1 MTESP
6 QDMHGVPPEEDVD
19 EADLRD
25 RLEQDPQDVPN
36 APNRNPSR
44 DSMAEVEDP
53 SEHPGPL
60 DPGATDPNLPSGVE
74 SFERPGRDGNWDSS
88 SRDD

>member
-6 QDMHGVPPEEDVD
+6 QEMHRVPPEEDID
-19 EADLRD
+19 EADVSD
-25 RLEQDPQDVPN
+25 RLDQDPQEVPN

-44 DSMAEVEDP
+44 DSMAEVEDQ

-60 DPGATDPNLPSGVE
+60 DPGAIEADLPSDVA
-74 SFERPGRDGNWDSS
+74 SFERPGRDGNWDSTTS
-88 SRDD
+88 DD